1 MCSESIAMIQT
12 IEELAEI
19 SIARGCGFAALA
31 IATLTVGLSW
41 DMVLAA
47 KTGGLSA
54 LLVCAV
60 LAGKAWRA
68 LARPVAKTELW
79 LMLQR
84 SDRPRGP
91 CAQHIIGTALR
102 GCYLRCALHAA
113 CVSAS
118 LLALSVGLQLNLGPA
133 VEVITL
139 R

>member
-1 MCSESIAMIQT
+1 MIQT

-47 KTGGLSA
+47 KTGGLLA

-79 LMLQR
+79 LMLNRSERPSAANAQR
-84 SDRPRGP
+84 V
-91 CAQHIIGTALR
+91 IGSVLR
-102 GCYLRCALHAA
+102 TCYLRFALHAA
-113 CVSAS
+113 CLSAS
-118 LLALSVGLQLNLGPA
+118 LLALSLSLQLHRGPA
-133 VEVITL
+133 NEVIAIMQTQ